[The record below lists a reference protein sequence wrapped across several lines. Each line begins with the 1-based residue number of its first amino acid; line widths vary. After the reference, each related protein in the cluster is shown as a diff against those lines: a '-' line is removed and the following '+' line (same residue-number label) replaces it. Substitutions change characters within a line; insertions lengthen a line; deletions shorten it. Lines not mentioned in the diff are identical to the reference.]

1 VSDTPAPRSF
11 QQILGDLVDAFLA
24 AQGISNIRVG
34 SPILSILE
42 ATAQS
47 DLRSSQ
53 DIFELLNSIS
63 LDLAEGLALERIGN
77 DENISKIEASA
88 ATGTV
93 TISDSSF
100 TKIFSK
106 LSATTPAP
114 IVGSVA
120 INVVDASTWP
130 ASGQVYIGRGTP
142 NYEGP
147 LAYSSKVNAG
157 THWTLNLSSGTVRFH
172 NTSETAILAQGGNRV
187 IAEKTQVNTPQANV
201 SSAIVFRT
209 RYARTIP
216 DGETEIFNV
225 QVVAVKEG
233 IIGNVPVGAIT
244 EFQTAPFNGA
254 TVTNPTPFSNGT
266 DTETDDDFRERI
278 RNVRRSRALG
288 TALAITT
295 ATIGI
300 VATDENK
307 RISSSTLVKRF
318 GIPSIL
324 YIDDGTGY
332 EERTQGVAIETLTA
346 SALGGEPYFETDQR
360 PIARA
365 FAITS
370 NVAPFTLGVGAQ
382 LAVRTGGVDYVHLF
396 DPAEFHSI
404 VNASA
409 FEIVASINKN
419 PALGFLARTANGGAN
434 VVIFS
439 KSETNEDIGVV
450 AVTDGLDANVA
461 LGFPIGQNFTMQLYK
476 NDRLLTKDGQVAA
489 YSSLSFSEWNAV
501 TGNQTLIVA
510 VDGTAAATYT
520 FTDQDFIDAGTGFNS
535 LARNTL
541 AAWALVFNFKVPG
554 ITAVE
559 NAGKLILT
567 SNLGTSSRA
576 RASITGGTLVT
587 AHFFSIGEVHGAPN
601 DYTLDRNEAQIHLA
615 TPLVLGDRLTVGST
629 NTRAF
634 IQSDTIGTTTI
645 AGTARLWFVVDGDAQ
660 IVKTGVTTATTITI
674 SVGALHNSGAHA
686 LISSAG
692 TPFANVLAGDWVI
705 IWDPSVDVSMQGA
718 FRVLESGP
726 SIILVER
733 RQSVG
738 ARIGHRTVALQA
750 SGSDIC
756 RVLTTGGSLSSGFS
770 PTDTCEIY
778 DPNIQASFPVAS
790 MTVPRAYHTC
800 TLLSDG
806 KVLVTGGKGING
818 NPLDSIEIYDPVANT
833 WTAKASTLPD
843 TVFNHQAILLVD
855 NSVLICGGDDGSGGV
870 TTIRDYVPGSD
881 TFVGFGAM
889 VHPRGNHKIVLLP
902 SNNVLVVG
910 GYNAVHV
917 DQLTAEIIDTTLFTS
932 APTGSMT
939 RARSGFG
946 LSLVEAAPTKVLAAG
961 NRLGATGK
969 DTYEIYT
976 IGAATWGAETALP
989 SNCVF
994 EDKDLVR
1001 VANGN
1006 VFGFHGWDSTLAL
1019 TTGKN
1024 FKYDGTTFTS
1034 FISASALDTTARW
1047 QGQYVHVANGT
1058 ATIKNLVVAIGG
1070 SVNYNS
1076 TWGYVPSAFIETYD
1090 AVGATW
1096 SAPEPAAGFGINL
1109 TGAGMAFVRTDG
1121 LVHEMDVAPA
1131 ANYTAS
1137 SIVGVLN
1144 TELVGASAA
1153 VYKTNQ
1159 LRVSTNS
1166 FAKTGDIALVAQ
1178 NSLAGGIALD
1188 STSAIE
1194 NLTGHIGSVESG
1206 NSELGTP
1213 SFQDMSV
1220 RSLGRVAAGI
1230 EQPVLNIA
1238 NAEVDRALVGLRN
1251 QWLGSNGS
1259 NAFGPPAFFY
1269 PRAGSNYGFRTRIK
1283 SAVLTDTLS
1292 RLDVRLAP
1300 GEPWTPL
1307 DRVYLAA
1314 PYAIGPNDDFAVT
1327 ADNDIAKRFPIQM
1340 WRKLNTVGSTYATT
1354 NTFKDGGAAGVSLAV
1369 TFGLNFNFNDFAVYM
1384 AARAVAFTVANQK
1397 MLFRYYRLGADG
1409 NGARVRFGHPTGPNK
1424 PWTVVSV
1431 QSPDDLV
1438 TEITIQLKSGALR
1451 TISSINNTTRLGQS
1465 ITAVDGGGVI
1475 TMQEVLNLIAGSASR
1490 TTNVTTVTP
1499 TLPAGVT
1506 DHGFSTSDKLWIAST
1521 DVNFSSGLKT
1531 ITRISGTQFSYPE
1544 TAADIGPTANIG
1556 TVSFDNLGEASF
1568 TGSSATVGDFIRLN
1582 TIGGYNKTARVTA
1595 VAAGGQG
1602 VTVSPGDT
1610 AGGGSPSTVITWAPI
1625 NVPSNLQ
1632 LFINPAET
1640 AGQAAAAINALAA
1653 LPNPTCPITATL
1665 LGNGT
1670 GLVDRSTVDLV
1681 DNFLF
1686 WYTLTD
1692 GVNWVAETTPPLTIV
1707 GDYTLTF
1714 KNPITGS
1721 LSTTSDWVDE
1731 TVHIAPTT
1739 AQNVVDWLNAPTVS
1753 GLFTACS
1760 IQTSNDGRNVQI
1772 SSLTPGANGGVQVQ
1786 GGLANSVTAAVVG
1799 ASVSIAATKSVSTIK
1814 TTESVGIGKGMWCR
1828 IDNTDSTPSFDIFNA
1843 GMSLAS
1849 WDADGLV
1856 RMSAPVIN
1864 AIVSPIA
1871 AKLQFERQGGFI
1883 AISDMGINS
1892 SLVLTTVKPGSFV
1905 RITPTGS
1912 PTFGF
1917 PQVSSANQGV
1927 FKVLRVDLTTGH
1939 ANSGTIYIENAA
1951 AFDERVECTI
1961 AVYGKNSIMPGD
1973 GFIVSSPVFGAG
1985 NQGSWTVTSVGTTTA
2000 TSNDPFATTD
2010 RFTVDVSSRTPVPQ
2024 GASAPLTGVTAA
2036 LVYATEAVPSSFIM
2050 RVDAVAPNQTDGSFT
2065 DIRWDDDIH
2074 ASAIGAAAGSIITVL
2089 DKLAFSTSFA
2099 AGLDGYSFNTGLIGE
2114 ANKVV
2119 YGDPANTATYPGV
2132 AAAGAQIDISGPLVK
2147 RISIALQLRVR
2158 SGVSNK
2164 GVGDRV
2170 RSAVA
2175 TVINQSPHG
2184 RPISFSSIIGAAEKI
2199 VGIGAVTIVSPIYN
2213 AGNDSISVQPS
2224 EKPLIVSLEN
2234 DISITFKGD

>member
-1 VSDTPAPRSF
+1 MSDTPTPRSY

-77 DENISKIEASA
+77 DENITKIQASA

-93 TISDSSF
+93 TISDISF
-100 TKIFSK
+100 TKISSK
-106 LSATTPAP
+106 LSAATPAP
-114 IVGSVA
+114 IVGSVV
-120 INVVDASTWP
+120 INVVDASLWP
-130 ASGQVYIGRGTP
+130 ASGQLYIGRGTP

-147 LAYSSKVNAG
+147 LSYTSKVDVG
-157 THWTLNLSSGTVRFH
+157 THWTLNLSSGTVKFH
-172 NTSETAILAQGGNRV
+172 NTSETAVLAQGGNRV
-187 IAEKTQVNTPQANV
+187 IAEKTQVNTPQANI

-233 IIGNVPVGAIT
+233 IIGNVPVSAIT
-244 EFQTAPFNGA
+244 EFQTAPFSGA
-254 TVTNPTPFSNGT
+254 VVTNPTPFSNGT

-278 RNVRRSRALG
+278 RAVRASRALG

-295 ATIGI
+295 ATVGI

-332 EERTQGVAIETLTA
+332 EERTQGVAIETLAA

-370 NVAPFTLGVGAQ
+370 NTAPFTLAVGSQ

-396 DPAEFHSI
+396 DPAEFDSI

-409 FEIVASINKN
+409 FEVVASINKN
-419 PALGFLARTANGGAN
+419 SSLGFLARTANGGAN

-439 KSETNEDIGVV
+439 KAETNEDIGVV
-450 AVTDGLDANVA
+450 AVQDGLDANDA

-489 YSSLSFSEWNAV
+489 YASNNFSEWNAV
-501 TGNQTLIVA
+501 TGDQTLIIA

-520 FTDQDFIDAGTGFNS
+520 FTDQDFIDAGTGFNA

-541 AAWALVFNFKVPG
+541 AAWATVFNFKVPG
-554 ITAVE
+554 ITAAE
-559 NAGKLILT
+559 NAGRLILT
-567 SNLGTSSRA
+567 SNLGTSGRA
-576 RASITGGTLVT
+576 RVKVTGGDLVA
-587 AHFFSIGEVHGAPN
+587 AHFFAIGEVVGAPS
-601 DYTLDRNEAQIHLA
+601 DYTLDRNEAQIHLQ
-615 TPLVLGDRLTVGST
+615 TPLSLGDRLTVGST

-634 IQSDTIGTTTI
+634 VESRTIGTTTI
-645 AGTARLWFVVDGDAQ
+645 AGTAKLWFVTDGDAQ
-660 IVKTGVTTATTITI
+660 IVKTGVTTATVVTI
-674 SVGALHNSGAHA
+674 SVGEIHVGSRQT

-692 TPFANVLAGDWVI
+692 TPFANVLVGDWVI
-705 IWDPSVDVSMQGA
+705 IWDPAVDASMQGA
-718 FRVLESGP
+718 FRVVEAGP
-726 SIILVER
+726 SILLVER
-733 RQSVG
+733 RQGVG
-738 ARIGHRTVALQA
+738 ARIGHRTVALAA
-750 SGSDIC
+750 SGSPIC
-756 RVLTTGGSLSSGFS
+756 KVLTTGGGDASA
-770 PTDTCEIY
+770 TATCEIY
-778 DPNIQASFPVAS
+778 DPNTQLSTPVAS
-790 MTVPRAYHTC
+790 MTVPRAYHTL

-806 KVLVTGGKGING
+806 KVLATGGMDDTGTALN
-818 NPLDSIEIYDPVANT
+818 SIEIYDPVANT
-833 WTAKASTLPD
+833 WTAKASTLPNP
-843 TVFNHQAILLVD
+843 VFAHQAILMND
-855 NSVLICGGDDGSGGV
+855 NSVLICGGDNNAGG
-870 TTIRDYVPGSD
+870 TNTIKDYVPGSD
-881 TFVGFGAM
+881 SFAGTGTMA
-889 VHPRGNHKIVLLP
+889 HPRANHRIVRLP

-910 GYNAVHV
+910 GYNGSHV
-917 DQLTAEIIDTTLFTS
+917 DQLTAEIIDATVFTS

-946 LSLVEAAPTKVLAAG
+946 LSLVGTSPTKVLAAG
-961 NRLGATGK
+961 NRLGVTGK

-989 SNCVF
+989 GNTVF

-1001 VANGN
+1001 VTNGN
-1006 VFGFHGWDSTLAL
+1006 VFGLHGWDSTLAL
-1019 TTGKN
+1019 NTGKN

-1034 FISASALDTTARW
+1034 FVSASLPDTKTRW
-1047 QGQYVHVANGT
+1047 FEQVVELKNGT
-1058 ATIKNLVVAIGG
+1058 ATIKNIVGSFGGAVTYSSSIG
-1070 SVNYNS
+1070 YIA
-1076 TWGYVPSAFIETYD
+1076 SAFIEAYD
-1090 AVGATW
+1090 TIGATW
-1096 SAPEPAAGFGINL
+1096 SAPEPAAGTVGL
-1109 TGAGMAFVRTDG
+1109 TNAGMAFVRTDG
-1121 LVHEMDVAPA
+1121 LVHETDVGAA

-1144 TELVGASAA
+1144 TELVGATAA

-1166 FAKTGDIALVAQ
+1166 FSKTGDIALVAQ
-1178 NSLAGGIALD
+1178 NNFAGGIALD

-1206 NSELGTP
+1206 NSDLGTP
-1213 SFQDMSV
+1213 TFQDMSI
-1220 RSLGRVAAGI
+1220 RTLARVANGI
-1230 EQPVLNIA
+1230 EQPVVNVPD
-1238 NAEVDRALVGLRN
+1238 AEVDRALVGLRN
-1251 QWLGSNGS
+1251 GYFGGDGS
-1259 NAFGPPAFFY
+1259 ATDGPAAFFY
-1269 PRAGSNYGFRTRIK
+1269 PRANSNYGFRTRIK
-1283 SAVLTDTLS
+1283 GATFSADVST
-1292 RLDVRLAP
+1292 LDVRTAP
-1300 GEPWTPL
+1300 IEPWAPY
-1307 DRVYLAA
+1307 DRAYLAA
-1314 PYAIGPNDDFAVT
+1314 PYAIGPNDDLAVT
-1327 ADNDIAKRFPIQM
+1327 ADNDIAKRFAIQM
-1340 WRKLNTVGSTYATT
+1340 WRKLNTVGSTYAAT
-1354 NTFKDGGAAGVSLAV
+1354 NTFKDGGAGGVSLAV

-1384 AARAVAFTVANQK
+1384 AARAVAFTNANQK

-1409 NGARVRFGHPTGPNK
+1409 NGTRVRFGHPTGPNK

-1465 ITAVDGGGVI
+1465 ITAVDGGSVI
-1475 TMQEVLNLIAGSASR
+1475 TMQEYLNLVAGSATR
-1490 TTNVTTVTP
+1490 TTNVTTITP
-1499 TLPAGVT
+1499 TLPSGVT
-1506 DHGFSTSDKLWIAST
+1506 DHGFSTADKLWIAST

-1544 TAADIGPTANIG
+1544 TAADHGPTSNIG
-1556 TVSFDNLGEASF
+1556 TVSFDNLAEASF
-1568 TGSSATVGDFIRLN
+1568 TGSAAAVGDFIRLN
-1582 TIGGYNKTARVTA
+1582 TLGGYNQTARVTA
-1595 VAAGGQG
+1595 VAAGGHG

-1610 AGGGSPSTVITWAPI
+1610 AGGGSPSPTLNWTPI
-1625 NVPSNLQ
+1625 ALTTNLQ

-1640 AGQAAAAINALAA
+1640 AAQAAAAINALAA

-1665 LGNGT
+1665 LGSGA

-1686 WYTLTD
+1686 WYFLED
-1692 GVNWVAETTPPLTIV
+1692 GVNWVKTTTAPGSIA

-1772 SSLTPGANGGVQVQ
+1772 SSLTPGADGGVQVQ
-1786 GGLANSVTAAVVG
+1786 GGLSNAVTAAVVG
-1799 ASVSIAATKSVSTIK
+1799 SSVSVASLKSVSTIK
-1814 TTESVGIGKGMWCR
+1814 TTESAGIGKGMWCR
-1828 IDNTDSTPSFDIFNA
+1828 IDNTDPTPSFDIFTA
-1843 GMSLAS
+1843 GMNLIS
-1849 WDADGLV
+1849 WGADGLV
-1856 RMSAPVIN
+1856 HVSGSVIDELT
-1864 AIVSPIA
+1864 SPLA
-1871 AKLQFERQGGFI
+1871 ARLQFERQGDFI
-1883 AISDMGINS
+1883 AITDLGIIS
-1892 SLVLTTVKPGSFV
+1892 TLSIASVKPGSYI
-1905 RITPTGS
+1905 RITPTVS
-1912 PTFGF
+1912 PTVNF
-1917 PQVSSANQGV
+1917 PQVSSANQGL
-1927 FKVLRVDLTTGH
+1927 FRVLRTDLSGGH
-1939 ANSGTIYIENAA
+1939 ANAGTIYIENTAA
-1951 AFDERVECTI
+1951 IDESAECTF
-1961 AVYGKNSIMPGD
+1961 AAYGKDSIMPGD
-1973 GFIVSSPVFGAG
+1973 KFVISSPIFGAG
-1985 NQGSWTVTSVGTTTA
+1985 NQGVWSVTSVGVTSA
-2000 TSNDPFATTD
+2000 TSNDPFTNTNK
-2010 RFTVDVSSRTPVPQ
+2010 FTVDVSDRTPVPQ
-2024 GASAPLTGVTAA
+2024 GASVALDSVTAA
-2036 LVYATEAVPSSFIM
+2036 LVYSIEAKACSFIM
-2050 RVDAVAPNQTDGSFT
+2050 RVEAVVPNQTDGSFT

-2089 DKLAFSTSFA
+2089 DKLAFSTNFA
-2099 AGLDGYSFNTGLIGE
+2099 AGIDGYSFNTGLIGE

-2147 RISIALQLRVR
+2147 RITIALLLRVR
-2158 SGVSNK
+2158 SGISNK
-2164 GVGDRV
+2164 GIGDRV

-2184 RPISFSSIIGAAEKI
+2184 QPISFSSIIAAAEKI
-2199 VGIGAVTIVSPIYN
+2199 VGVGAVTIVSPVYN
-2213 AGNDSISVQPS
+2213 AANDSISVQPS
-2224 EKPLIVSLEN
+2224 EKPLIVSLQN
-2234 DISITFKGD
+2234 DISITFAGG